1 MGRQFRWRRGGHYAP
16 LAACSHPVLD
26 DVLLKPEDG
35 RLFGRYMVNGT
46 SRRPDPQMLLD
57 QLELQE
63 RQARRGKLKVFLGY
77 ASGVGK
83 SYQML
88 DEGRRRRMRG
98 EDVVIGAIQPKS
110 SPEVEQL
117 LQEAEIIA
125 PLVIEGQATVNVP
138 ALLRRHPQ
146 VVIIDGLAY
155 DNPDGSRNAKR
166 WQDVEQLLDA
176 GISVITSINLQ
187 HIRELQDEVA
197 KVTSRRASQW
207 IPKSFLEA
215 ADEIAIV
222 DAPAEVSLA
231 RGSVVSMPD
240 RVISAEEQGL
250 SRLRE
255 MALLVAAGVVDR
267 QLETYLKAHGI
278 EAVWGTQERILV
290 CITPRSSAAPMLA
303 SGRRNA
309 DRFHGELY
317 AIYVRQPDVLH
328 EDREVLQRNLALAR
342 EVGAQVETLEGADPV
357 ETIMDFARAKG
368 ITQVFIGHGKREV
381 GWRKLWGSFVDRLIA
396 AAEEIDV
403 SVFPH

>member
-1 MGRQFRWRRGGHYAP
+1 M
-16 LAACSHPVLD
+16 SND
-26 DVLLKPEDG
+26 S
-35 RLFGRYMVNGT
+35 
-46 SRRPDPQMLLD
+46 SRRPDPQQLLE

-98 EDVVIGAIQPKS
+98 EDVVIGAVQPKS

-117 LQEAEIIA
+117 LRDAEIIPA
-125 PLVIEGQATVNVP
+125 RIVNGQEAVNVA
-138 ALLRRHPQ
+138 ALLRRRPQ
-146 VVIIDGLAY
+146 VVMIDGLAF
-155 DNPDGSRNAKR
+155 DNPPGCGNSQR

-176 GISVITSINLQ
+176 GISVITSVNLQ
-187 HIRELQDEVA
+187 YIRELQGDVEQITG
-197 KVTSRRASQW
+197 KRATQSV
-207 IPKSFLEA
+207 PKSFLES

-231 RGSVVSMPD
+231 HGSIVSTPGHML
-240 RVISAEEQGL
+240 SEEEQRL

-255 MALLVAAGVVDR
+255 MALLVAAEVVDR
-267 QLETYLKAHGI
+267 QLEAYLKAHGI
-278 EAVWGTQERILV
+278 EALWGTQERILV

-309 DRFHGELY
+309 DRFHGELH
-317 AIYVRQPDVLH
+317 AIYVKQPAVFR
-328 EDREVLQRNLALAR
+328 EDQAILEKNLALAR
-342 EVGAQVETLEGADPV
+342 EIGAHVEVLDGLDAV
-357 ETIMDFARAKG
+357 ETIIDFARAKG
-368 ITQVFIGHGKREV
+368 ITQIFIGHSRREG
-381 GWRKLWGSFVDRLIA
+381 GWRRLWSNFVDRIIR
-396 AAEEIDV
+396 AAEGSDV